1 MTQLT
6 PVAKLQI
13 FTHQGH
19 DQIWTFAYGANMGSV
34 RRVGISFCDN
44 GGTGWWFFGGFLVDC
59 AGVEVGGCCYHPYFF
74 LTYMDHGFASSSEW
88 TSCIEVRNLLLP

>member
-6 PVAKLQI
+6 PVAELQM

-34 RRVGISFCDN
+34 RRVGLFFVTTGVL
-44 GGTGWWFFGGFLVDC
+44 GGGSLVDFWSN
-59 AGVEVGGCCYHPYFF
+59 VPE
-74 LTYMDHGFASSSEW
+74 L
-88 TSCIEVRNLLLP
+88 R